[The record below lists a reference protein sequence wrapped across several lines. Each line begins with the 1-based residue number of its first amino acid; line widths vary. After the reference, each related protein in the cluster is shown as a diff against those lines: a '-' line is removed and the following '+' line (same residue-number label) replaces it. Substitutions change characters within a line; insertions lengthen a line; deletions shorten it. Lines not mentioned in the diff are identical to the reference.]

1 MSTPNTLRYLGAD
14 DVLELSPMAAVEEL
28 RQALIEGFDPAA
40 DAERSAM
47 SLPGGGE
54 MLMMPSRTQHVAG
67 IKVLTVAPAGF
78 ELDVPRIQGMYLL
91 FDAKTFSPSALID
104 GAALTSVRT
113 PAVSIAGIK
122 DLIVDAALPLKTVIF
137 GTGPQGRVHA
147 STLQAVLEGIRE
159 VEISMISRTKPEGKI
174 FGTWYEAG
182 STQAQ
187 QVVKEAELIMCC
199 TTSAQPLIDAQD
211 IGPHPIIVAVGS
223 HTPEARELG
232 GKLMAEAQVIV
243 EDHGV
248 GLRECGDVI
257 QAIEEGHLKEEELLT
272 IREVVCGEVELD
284 RQRPIVFKTA
294 GQPWEDLVIASA
306 VTKKS

>member
-1 MSTPNTLRYLGAD
+1 MNNNHTLRYLSAD
-14 DVLELSPMAAVEEL
+14 DVLELSPTDAVEEL
-28 RQALIEGFDPAA
+28 RQALLEGFDPATDA
-40 DAERSAM
+40 DRSGM
-47 SLPGGGE
+47 SLPGDGE
-54 MLMMPSRTQHVAG
+54 MLMMPSRTQHAAG

-91 FDAKTFSPSALID
+91 FDATTFSPTAVIE

-122 DLIVDAALPLKTVIF
+122 DLIVDSTSPLKTVIF
-137 GTGPQGRVHA
+137 GTGPQGQVHA
-147 STLQAVLEGIRE
+147 HTLRAVLDGVRE
-159 VEISMISRTKPEGKI
+159 VEISVISRSEPEGES

-182 STQAQ
+182 SSQAQ
-187 QVVKEAELIMCC
+187 KVIKEAELIMCC
-199 TTSAQPLIDAQD
+199 TTSPEPLIDVED

-232 GKLMAEAQVIV
+232 GQLMGHAQVIV
-243 EDHGV
+243 EDRGV

-257 QAIEEGHLKEEELLT
+257 QAINEGHLKEEELLT
-272 IREVVCGEVELD
+272 MREVVRGEVELVRD
-284 RQRPIVFKTA
+284 RPIVFKTA

-306 VTKKS
+306 VAKKN

>member
-1 MSTPNTLRYLGAD
+1 MSTTHTPRYLSAD
-14 DVLELSPMAAVEEL
+14 DVLELSPRDAVEEL
-28 RQALIEGFDPAA
+28 RQALIEGFDPAT

-78 ELDVPRIQGMYLL
+78 EVDVPRIQGMYLL
-91 FDAKTFSPSALID
+91 FDASTFSPSALIE

-122 DLIVDAALPLKTVIF
+122 DLIVDSAEPLKAVIF
-137 GTGPQGRVHA
+137 GTGPQGQVHA
-147 STLQAVLEGIRE
+147 STLRAVLEGVRE
-159 VEISMISRTKPEGKI
+159 VEISVISRTKPEGEI
-174 FGTWYEAG
+174 FGTWFKAG
-182 STQAQ
+182 SSQAQ
-187 QVVKEAELIMCC
+187 QVVKEAGLILCC
-199 TTSAQPLIDAQD
+199 TTSAQPLIDWQD
-211 IGPHPIIVAVGS
+211 IGPNPIIVAVGS

-232 GKLMAEAQVIV
+232 GKLMGQAQVIV
-243 EDHGV
+243 EDRGV

-257 QAIEEGHLKEEELLT
+257 QAINEGHLKEEELLT
-272 IREVVCGEVELD
+272 MREVVRGEVELD
-284 RQRPIVFKTA
+284 RDRPIVFKTA

-306 VTKKS
+306 VAKKR